1 MGNFSARHD
10 VISHNLANVSTPG
23 YARQDTFLEKLAGA
37 GGDPFAGPL
46 VHART
51 EMRGG
56 PPVLTDDPMDLSLEG
71 SGFFVVQTARGDR
84 LSRVA
89 ELRVNADGFLIDS
102 GGHPML
108 GENGLLQVG
117 DGRVQIE
124 PDGSVLVD
132 GTALDRLRLLTF
144 ASGDDIHR
152 EPEGLWS
159 VRPGRRPTERMERPI
174 VRSGQ
179 IEGSAVEPVSE
190 LVGMIQALRA
200 YEAAASAVRATD
212 RTLERAVNDI
222 ARI

>member
-1 MGNFSARHD
+1 MGNYSARHD
-10 VISHNLANVSTPG
+10 VISHNLANVSTAG
-23 YARQDTFLEKLAGA
+23 FARQDTFLEKLAA
-37 GGDPFAGPL
+37 VSGDPFAGPI

-56 PPVLTDDPMDLSLEG
+56 PPLLTDNPLDLSLEG
-71 SGFFVVQTARGDR
+71 SGFFVLQTAKGDR
-84 LSRVA
+84 LSRIA
-89 ELRVNADGFLIDS
+89 ELRVNSEGFLIDG
-102 GGHPML
+102 GGHPVL
-108 GENGLLQVG
+108 GENGVLQVG
-117 DGRVQIE
+117 EGRVQIE
-124 PDGSVLVD
+124 PDGSVLID

-144 ASGDDIHR
+144 ASGDDVHR

-159 VRPGRRPTERMERPI
+159 VRPGRFPTERMERPV

-179 IEGSAVEPVSE
+179 IEGSAVEPISE